1 MPPARKVSTAKPA
14 VRISKTAARVP
25 SPRLGRE
32 ARCDEIL
39 AAAREVFCRKG
50 YEQAAV
56 SEIAASIGVVEGT
69 VFKYF
74 ATKREL
80 LLAVLERWY
89 DEISGDRAR
98 ELAQVPTHRER
109 LRIVIHG
116 HLRTIRDNPLLCRLM
131 FREVRAEQ
139 DYRGSG
145 LHEKNRIYTRFL
157 VEIVKDGIAAGEFRG
172 DVSPVLMRDLV
183 YGAVEH
189 LTWNYVCGRGRLN
202 IESIATQLTA
212 MVCDGI
218 ETPAPRAAARAAKRP
233 AKKRA

>member
-1 MPPARKVSTAKPA
+1 MPAARKALPKKPA
-14 VRISKTAARVP
+14 GRVP

-32 ARCDEIL
+32 ARIDEIL
-39 AAAREVFCRKG
+39 KAAHEVFCRKG
-50 YEQAAV
+50 YEQTAV

-89 DEISGDRAR
+89 DSISDDRAR
-98 ELAQVPTHRER
+98 ELVGVASHRER
-109 LRIVIHG
+109 LRIVILG
-116 HLRTIRDNPLLCRLM
+116 HLRTIRDQPLLCRLM

-145 LHEKNRIYTRFL
+145 LHAKNRAYTRHL
-157 VEIVKDGIAAGEFRG
+157 IDVVDEGIEAGEFRR
-172 DVSPVLMRDLV
+172 DVSSSLMRDLV
-183 YGAVEH
+183 FGAVEH
-189 LTWNYVCGRGRLN
+189 LTWNYICGRGALDVDA
-202 IESIATQLTA
+202 IAAQLTA

-218 ETPAPRAAARAAKRP
+218 ETPKPAARTRAPTRTT
-233 AKKRA
+233 KRA

>member
-1 MPPARKVSTAKPA
+1 MPSVRKVTVSKPA
-14 VRISKTAARVP
+14 GRAGKLAARVP

-32 ARCDEIL
+32 QRIDEIL
-39 AAAREVFCRKG
+39 VAARDVFCRKG
-50 YEQAAV
+50 YEQTAV

-74 ATKREL
+74 ATKRDL

-89 DEISGDRAR
+89 DAISDDRAR
-98 ELAQVPTHRER
+98 ELAGITTHRER

-116 HLRTIRDNPLLCRLM
+116 HLRTIRDQPLLCRLM

-145 LHEKNRIYTRFL
+145 LHDKNRLYTRFL
-157 VEIVKDGIAAGEFRG
+157 MDVINDGIAAGEFRR
-172 DVSPVLMRDLV
+172 DVSPSLMRDLV

-189 LTWNYVCGRGRLN
+189 LTWNYVCGRGELDVDA
-202 IESIATQLTA
+202 IAAELTA

-218 ETPAPRAAARAAKRP
+218 ETTARVAAANKTPRLANR
-233 AKKRA
+233 R

>member
-1 MPPARKVSTAKPA
+1 MPSARKAAPSRPA
-14 VRISKTAARVP
+14 GQARKAPARVP

-32 ARCDEIL
+32 ARIDEIL
-39 AAAREVFCRKG
+39 NAAREVFCRKG
-50 YEQAAV
+50 YEQTAV

-89 DEISGDRAR
+89 DTISDDRAR
-98 ELAQVPTHRER
+98 ELAGVDSHRER
-109 LRIVIHG
+109 LRIVILG
-116 HLRTIRDNPLLCRLM
+116 HLRTIRDQPLLCRLM

-145 LHEKNRIYTRFL
+145 LHEKNRVYTRYL
-157 VEIVKDGIAAGEFRG
+157 IDVINDGIKAGEFRR
-172 DVSPVLMRDLV
+172 DVSPALMRDLV
-183 YGAVEH
+183 YGTVEH
-189 LTWNYVCGRGRLN
+189 LTWNYVCGRGELD
-202 IESIATQLTA
+202 IDAIAAQLTA

-218 ETPAPRAAARAAKRP
+218 ETSARAAAPLKPITGSRTAK
-233 AKKRA
+233 

>member
-1 MPPARKVSTAKPA
+1 MSSVRKVTASKAAGRARKLT
-14 VRISKTAARVP
+14 ARVP

-32 ARCDEIL
+32 QRIDEIL
-39 AAAREVFCRKG
+39 VAAREVFCRKG
-50 YEQAAV
+50 YEQTAV

-74 ATKREL
+74 ATKRDL

-89 DEISGDRAR
+89 DAISDDRAR
-98 ELAQVPTHRER
+98 ELSGITTHRER

-116 HLRTIRDNPLLCRLM
+116 HLRTIRDQPLLCRLM

-145 LHEKNRIYTRFL
+145 LHNKNRLYTRFL
-157 VEIVKDGIAAGEFRG
+157 IEVINDGIAAGEFRR
-172 DVSPVLMRDLV
+172 DVSPSLMRDLV

-189 LTWNYVCGRGRLN
+189 LTWNYVCGRGELDV
-202 IESIATQLTA
+202 EAIAAELTA

-218 ETPAPRAAARAAKRP
+218 ETTARVAAVNKKPRLAKHR
-233 AKKRA
+233 

>member
-1 MPPARKVSTAKPA
+1 VKKTPS
-14 VRISKTAARVP
+14 RIAA
-25 SPRLGRE
+25 PRLGRE
-32 ARCDEIL
+32 QRIDEIL
-39 AAAREVFCRKG
+39 VAARAVFCRKG
-50 YEQAAV
+50 YEQTAV
-56 SEIAASIGVVEGT
+56 SEIAASMGVVEGT

-74 ATKREL
+74 PTKREL

-98 ELAQVPTHRER
+98 ELVGITLHRER
-109 LRIVIHG
+109 LRIIVLG

-145 LHEKNRIYTRFL
+145 LHDKNRVYTRIL
-157 VEIVKDGIAAGEFRG
+157 IEVINDGITAGEFRH
-172 DVSPVLMRDLV
+172 DVSPMLMRDLV
-183 YGAVEH
+183 FGTVEH

-202 IESIATQLTA
+202 IETIAAQLTA

-218 ETPAPRAAARAAKRP
+218 ETTARGYR
-233 AKKRA
+233 

>member
-1 MPPARKVSTAKPA
+1 MPSARKVTLSEPA
-14 VRISKTAARVP
+14 GRARKLAARMP

-32 ARCDEIL
+32 QRIDEIL
-39 AAAREVFCRKG
+39 VAAREVFCRKG
-50 YEQAAV
+50 YEQTAV

-74 ATKREL
+74 ATKRDL

-89 DEISGDRAR
+89 DAISDDRSR
-98 ELAQVPTHRER
+98 ELAGVTTHRER

-116 HLRTIRDNPLLCRLM
+116 HLRTIRDQPLLCRLM

-145 LHEKNRIYTRFL
+145 LHDKNRLYTRFL
-157 VEIVKDGIAAGEFRG
+157 IEVINEGIAAGEFRR
-172 DVSPVLMRDLV
+172 DVSPALMRDLV

-189 LTWNYVCGRGRLN
+189 LTWNYVCGRGELDVDA
-202 IESIATQLTA
+202 IAAELTA

-218 ETPAPRAAARAAKRP
+218 ETTARVAAAKQTPRLAR
-233 AKKRA
+233 RR

>member
-1 MPPARKVSTAKPA
+1 MPAARKALSKKPA
-14 VRISKTAARVP
+14 GRVP

-32 ARCDEIL
+32 ARIDEIL
-39 AAAREVFCRKG
+39 KAAHEVFCRKG
-50 YEQAAV
+50 YEQTAV
-56 SEIAASIGVVEGT
+56 SEIAAAIGVVEGT

-89 DEISGDRAR
+89 DTISDDRAR
-98 ELAQVPTHRER
+98 ELAGVDTHRER
-109 LRIVIHG
+109 LRIVILG
-116 HLRTIRDNPLLCRLM
+116 HLRTIRDQPLLCRLM

-145 LHEKNRIYTRFL
+145 LHDKNRVYTRVL
-157 VEIVKDGIAAGEFRG
+157 IDVINDGITAGEFRS
-172 DVSPVLMRDLV
+172 DVSPSLMRDLV

-189 LTWNYVCGRGRLN
+189 LTWNYVCGRGELD
-202 IESIATQLTA
+202 IDAIAAQLTA

-218 ETPAPRAAARAAKRP
+218 ENPAPAARTIATKRT
-233 AKKRA
+233 